1 MRGIGS
7 AWSNDGM
14 AEVMIAVT
22 PFHGHVAPM
31 AVVARAFVAAGH
43 RVRVYTGAAH
53 AAAFEAEGAEVVRW
67 REAPDFDE
75 HDLAATFP
83 ELGRGTGLA
92 QLMRNIEQLFIRTG
106 AAQCRDLVAAY
117 RTRPWDV
124 IVAES
129 TSLGAA
135 FAADRTATPWAT
147 VCLTPLTLLDPG
159 TPPPGFG
166 IPPARGPAGRLR
178 DRVLIRVLR
187 SVTRRLQRAHEE
199 ERARAGLPP
208 DGRTFDEACYS
219 PELVCATGVAELDVP
234 RPDTGRVRYVGA
246 LATPSP
252 DESAAG
258 AGPALPDW
266 WRELLAHD
274 RPVVHVTQG
283 TQHLDPGDLVAPS
296 FAALGR
302 QRMLLVAT
310 TGRVDEPRFPFP
322 SPPNARIAG
331 FVPHAELLP
340 HVDVMITNGGWG
352 GILAA
357 LSAGVPLVVA
367 GGDADKPEAAARVGR
382 SGAGIDLR
390 TGRPSARA
398 VLRAT
403 RTVLGDPAY
412 RSGAERL
419 AERLRAHDGP
429 REVVE
434 HTEALMTEAA
444 APA

>member
-1 MRGIGS
+1 
-7 AWSNDGM
+7 M
-14 AEVMIAVT
+14 AEVMLAVT

-31 AVVARAFVAAGH
+31 TAVARAFVAAGH

-53 AAAFEAEGAEVVRW
+53 AAAFEAVGAEVVRW

-83 ELGRGTGLA
+83 ELGTGTGLP

-106 AAQCRDLVAAY
+106 AAQCRDLLAAY
-117 RTRPWDV
+117 EVRPWHV
-124 IVAES
+124 LVAES

-135 FAADRTATPWAT
+135 FAADRTATPWVT
-147 VCLTPLTLLDPG
+147 VCLTPLALLDPG
-159 TPPPGFG
+159 TPPPGLG
-166 IPPARGPAGRLR
+166 IAPARGALGRVR
-178 DRVLIRVLR
+178 DRVLIGALRVL
-187 SVTRRLQRAHEE
+187 TRRLQRAHES
-199 ERARAGLPP
+199 ERALAGLPP

-219 PELVCATGVAELDVP
+219 PGLVCASGVAELDVP

-246 LATPSP
+246 LTSTAQDAS
-252 DESAAG
+252 SARRASS
-258 AGPALPDW
+258 LPGW
-266 WRELLAHD
+266 WPELLAHD

-283 TQHLDPGDLVAPS
+283 TQHLEPRDLVAPS

-302 QRMLLVAT
+302 QPVLVVAT
-310 TGRVDEPRFPFP
+310 TGRAGDARFPFP
-322 SPPNARIAG
+322 APPNARIAG

-357 LSAGVPLVVA
+357 LSAGVPLIVA

-390 TGRPSARA
+390 TGRPSPRA
-398 VLRAT
+398 VLRAY
-403 RTVLGDPAY
+403 RTVASDPAY
-412 RSGAERL
+412 RAMAERL
-419 AERLRAHDGP
+419 AQRLRSHDGP

-434 HTEALMTEAA
+434 LTTAHMTKAA
-444 APA
+444 DRA

>member
-1 MRGIGS
+1 
-7 AWSNDGM
+7 M
-14 AEVMIAVT
+14 AEVMLAVT

-31 AVVARAFVAAGH
+31 AVVAGAFAAAGH

-53 AAAFEAEGAEVVRW
+53 AAAFEAAGAEVVRW

-75 HDLAATFP
+75 HELAATFP
-83 ELGRGTGLA
+83 ELGSGTGLA

-106 AAQCRDLVAAY
+106 AAQCRDLLAAY
-117 RTRPWDV
+117 EARPWDV
-124 IVAES
+124 LVAES

-135 FAADRTATPWAT
+135 FAADRTATPWVT

-166 IPPARGPAGRLR
+166 IPPARGVLGRAR
-178 DRVLIRVLR
+178 DRLLIGVLRVL
-187 SVTRRLQRAHEE
+187 TRRLQRAHES
-199 ERARAGLPP
+199 ERALAGLPP

-219 PELVCATGVAELDVP
+219 PELVCASGIAELDVP
-234 RPDTGRVRYVGA
+234 RPDSGRVRYVGA
-246 LATPSP
+246 LSAPPPDASP
-252 DESAAG
+252 TR
-258 AGPALPDW
+258 PTRALPEW
-266 WRELLAHD
+266 WPELLAHE

-283 TQHLDPGDLVAPS
+283 TQHLAPRDLVAPS
-296 FAALGR
+296 FGALGR
-302 QRMLLVAT
+302 QEVLLVAT
-310 TGRVDEPRFPFP
+310 TGRADAPGFPFP
-322 SPPNARIAG
+322 APPNARIAG

-357 LSAGVPLVVA
+357 LSAGVPLIVA

-390 TGRPSARA
+390 TGRPSPRA
-398 VLRAT
+398 VLRAY
-403 RTVLGDPAY
+403 RTIAADPAY
-412 RSGAERL
+412 TANARRL
-419 AERLRAHDGP
+419 ARLLRDHDGP

-434 HTEALMTEAA
+434 LTTALMTNAA
-444 APA
+444 DPA

>member
-1 MRGIGS
+1 
-7 AWSNDGM
+7 M
-14 AEVMIAVT
+14 ADVMIAVT

-31 AVVARAFVAAGH
+31 AVVAGAFVAAGH

-83 ELGRGTGLA
+83 ELGSGTGLG

-106 AAQCRDLVAAY
+106 AAQCRDLVEAY
-117 RTRPWDV
+117 GTRPWDV
-124 IVAES
+124 LVAES

-135 FAADRTATPWAT
+135 FAADRTATPWVT

-166 IPPARGPAGRLR
+166 IPPAQGPLGRMR
-178 DRVLIRVLR
+178 DRVLIGALR
-187 SVTRRLQRAHEE
+187 AITRRLQRAHEE
-199 ERARAGLPP
+199 ERALAGLPP

-219 PELVCATGVAELDVP
+219 PGLVCASGVAELDVP

-246 LATPSP
+246 LAASP
-252 DESAAG
+252 DASTAG
-258 AGPALPDW
+258 RAQSLPEW
-266 WRELLAHD
+266 WPELLDHD

-283 TQHLDPGDLVAPS
+283 TQHLEPRDLVAPS

-302 QRMLLVAT
+302 QELLLVAT
-310 TGRVDEPRFPFP
+310 TGRAGVARFPFP
-322 SPPNARIAG
+322 APPNARIAG
-331 FVPHAELLP
+331 FVPHTVLLP

-352 GILAA
+352 GVLAA

-367 GGDADKPEAAARVGR
+367 GGDADKPEAAARVAR

-390 TGRPSARA
+390 TGRPSPRA
-398 VLRAT
+398 VLRAY
-403 RTVLGDPAY
+403 RRVAGDPAY
-412 RSGAERL
+412 RANAERL
-419 AERLRAHDGP
+419 ARRLRAHDGP

-434 HTEALMTEAA
+434 LTTAHMTNAA
-444 APA
+444 DPG